1 MFMVNAAAELSL
13 IVMHRFGEAADRFGC
28 CSVRHCDGEDS
39 PTFLAAMS
47 EMTLLLE
54 LVLLSTAIQGE
65 GF

>member
-1 MFMVNAAAELSL
+1 VKLQTALAVALC
-13 IVMHRFGEAADRFGC
+13 D
-28 CSVRHCDGEDS
+28 CDGEDS